1 MSKRA
6 LLAAICLLLAFNSL
20 DTVLAQGPGVIEGQV
35 VNETAGA
42 ARGSVAR
49 LQVVLYMPGA
59 EGEELAGRATT
70 DEEGRFRF
78 EDLDTNDTLGY
89 RFRIEYEGVAYE
101 GEATFSPGKTVLP
114 IVATIYETTT
124 SDEAIV
130 VDRHHVIVDFS
141 ADTMLVQELYV
152 LDNTADTI
160 YVGGEGGILR
170 FSLPGDAT
178 DLRLDDLRLE
188 LNSVETDEGFASL
201 LPVTP
206 GQIQVLYSY
215 VVPYDGSARV
225 LSPQVPYP
233 TANLDVMI
241 ADVGVQGESAQL
253 AYRGLTGGDEASY
266 LHFEAQDLGP
276 NAETEIQLSGAPQGK
291 AQLPV
296 PGASPGLGVQN
307 LGPWIALGLAVLGA
321 VLAFVQ
327 LYLRRGGQR
336 EQGTGPSETQAVGRS
351 DSGLKTQR
359 QELLQLVAD
368 LDDAFAEGRVT
379 EEGYHELRRSVRSRL
394 TEVSQQLAQDGQD

>member
-20 DTVLAQGPGVIEGQV
+20 DTVLAQGPGAIEGQV

-42 ARGSVAR
+42 ARGSVAG
-49 LQVVLYMPGA
+49 LQVVLYMSGA

-78 EDLDTNDTLGY
+78 EDLDTNATLGY
-89 RFRIEYEGVAYE
+89 RFRIEYEGVTYE

-160 YVGGEGGILR
+160 YVGDEGGVLR

-215 VVPYDGSARV
+215 VVPYDGTARV

-253 AYRGLTGGDEASY
+253 A
-266 LHFEAQDLGP
+266 QDLGP
-276 NAETEIQLSGAPQGK
+276 DAETEIQLSGAPQGK
-291 AQLPV
+291 PQLPV

-394 TEVSQQLAQDGQD
+394 TEVSQQLARDGQD